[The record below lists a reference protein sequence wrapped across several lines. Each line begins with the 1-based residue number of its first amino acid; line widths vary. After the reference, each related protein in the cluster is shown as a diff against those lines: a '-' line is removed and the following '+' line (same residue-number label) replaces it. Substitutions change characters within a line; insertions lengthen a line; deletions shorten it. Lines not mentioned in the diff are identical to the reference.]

1 MTEQDYRS
9 EIEYI
14 YTRFPSFQRVGKVAY
29 KPGIQTMQYLDNVM
43 GNPHKNFLS
52 IHVAGTNGKG
62 STSHMLASALMQLSP
77 REFYEALL
85 QNIPD
90 LAEKYPAAT
99 QVMSRNGIGVPKNM
113 MGEEGQGSIGA
124 FSAGKSSAISN
135 VSGLCADKSGE
146 GSSKELNSEEG
157 YSNAVSGK
165 FLKVGLYTA
174 PHLWDFR
181 ERIKVSEGNSPDS
194 MKMVEKEYV
203 YNFLKQYRPL
213 FEEQNASFFEITTA
227 LAFKY
232 FQEQKVDIAIIECG
246 LGGRLDSTNII
257 TPLLSIITNIGLD
270 HCEHLGYEYTQIAAE
285 KASIIKEKVPVII
298 GELGTEK
305 PSESQPS
312 DWKILVPYKLKSS
325 TFYGSLQLYSQN
337 EQINNK
343 ILSAVAGSLFC
354 CAMNDTT
361 SIKKVFI
368 EKAIA
373 MRAPIIFAE
382 YPDRL
387 SLRKSSALTSDFA
400 LPEMDLGGDCQ
411 KKNIKAVIIALSR
424 LLNGAKYDCGCWKL
438 ARHPL
443 VEYNAALKAKCR
455 ELALSK
461 LSNNEVDLNMLA
473 ASDSIKPGNIDLL
486 SAYNLLINRG
496 TPATAMQ
503 GGDTSAAGLQN
514 GDTSAAMQGGPAA
527 HISSGRLQGGDA
539 SERPGG
545 DTSSSA
551 AMQGGC
557 ASSFGMQNGD
567 TSAAMQGG
575 PAAQNA
581 GQDYNAD
588 HNRNIEQQCNILSDK
603 NVEIILNAAERA
615 DNLKQQRFAALI
627 PQLKRGIDNAAHITG
642 LHGRW
647 EHLYVTKE
655 GTLTTNAGQS
665 TLPGKITCESRGVN
679 SVQIGKTGDESKLKS
694 ESVNINSVQPCTQD
708 VAGKMEGG
716 NKLNGDSFEG
726 GLEVAGKIA
735 DGRMMAGNLEVDGK
749 IADESIGIGNHEVC
763 RGIEIVCDTGHN
775 AHGFSI
781 SAPQIIRQ
789 VTEKGARRLIMIFG
803 VVADKDLD
811 SIIPI
816 LPNYLQR
823 KINTSQ
829 STKCFGT
836 SGLCNLFDESCKAND
851 HAAIGKGS
859 HDNQGAQNTL
869 SMQSAHGT
877 LHQYNTQDIQGTLN
891 IQNMQSTQDVQSIQS
906 VQNINDTQGTQNTQS
921 MYNAQNTHNVQNSE
935 IEQSMYNRQNIQS
948 VQNAEEL
955 QAYYYFVN
963 AAGSRALPAEK
974 LAAKMFANG
983 FKGEIVSPDSP
994 EESSVM
1000 KAVDKY
1006 LHEGARPGDFLFIGG
1021 SSYVVAERKV
1031 R

>member
-165 FLKVGLYTA
+165 FLKVGLYTS

-203 YNFLKQYRPL
+203 YNFLKQYRSL

-285 KASIIKEKVPVII
+285 KAGIIKEKVPVII

-387 SLRKSSALTSDFA
+387 SLKKSRALSGGFD
-400 LPEMDLGGDCQ
+400 LSEMDLGGDCQ

-443 VEYNAALKAKCR
+443 VEYNAALKAKCC

-486 SAYNLLINRG
+486 STYNLLINRDTSSSG
-496 TPATAMQ
+496 IQ
-503 GGDTSAAGLQN
+503 SGDTSAAGLQ
-514 GDTSAAMQGGPAA
+514 G
-527 HISSGRLQGGDA
+527 
-539 SERPGG
+539 
-545 DTSSSA
+545 
-551 AMQGGC
+551 
-557 ASSFGMQNGD
+557 
-567 TSAAMQGG
+567 GG

-647 EHLYVTKE
+647 EHLFVNQT
-655 GTLTTNAGQS
+655 GALTTDPLTN
-665 TLPGKITCESRGVN
+665 T
-679 SVQIGKTGDESKLKS
+679 SKS
-694 ESVNINSVQPCTQD
+694 
-708 VAGKMEGG
+708 
-716 NKLNGDSFEG
+716 DSGTEPFIYN
-726 GLEVAGKIA
+726 VWK
-735 DGRMMAGNLEVDGK
+735 N
-749 IADESIGIGNHEVC
+749 
-763 RGIEIVCDTGHN
+763 IEIVCDTGHN

-789 VTEKGARRLIMIFG
+789 VTEQGARRLIMIFG

-983 FKGEIVSPDSP
+983 FKGERS
-994 EESSVM
+994 EERRVG
-1000 KAVDKY
+1000 K
-1006 LHEGARPGDFLFIGG
+1006 ECR
-1021 SSYVVAERKV
+1021 
-1031 R
+1031 

>member
-1 MTEQDYRS
+1 
-9 EIEYI
+9 
-14 YTRFPSFQRVGKVAY
+14 
-29 KPGIQTMQYLDNVM
+29 M
-43 GNPHKNFLS
+43 G
-52 IHVAGTNGKG
+52 
-62 STSHMLASALMQLSP
+62 
-77 REFYEALL
+77 
-85 QNIPD
+85 QNMI
-90 LAEKYPAAT
+90 
-99 QVMSRNGIGVPKNM
+99 
-113 MGEEGQGSIGA
+113 
-124 FSAGKSSAISN
+124 
-135 VSGLCADKSGE
+135 
-146 GSSKELNSEEG
+146 
-157 YSNAVSGK
+157 
-165 FLKVGLYTA
+165 
-174 PHLWDFR
+174 
-181 ERIKVSEGNSPDS
+181 
-194 MKMVEKEYV
+194 
-203 YNFLKQYRPL
+203 
-213 FEEQNASFFEITTA
+213 
-227 LAFKY
+227 
-232 FQEQKVDIAIIECG
+232 
-246 LGGRLDSTNII
+246 
-257 TPLLSIITNIGLD
+257 
-270 HCEHLGYEYTQIAAE
+270 
-285 KASIIKEKVPVII
+285 
-298 GELGTEK
+298 
-305 PSESQPS
+305 
-312 DWKILVPYKLKSS
+312 
-325 TFYGSLQLYSQN
+325 
-337 EQINNK
+337 
-343 ILSAVAGSLFC
+343 
-354 CAMNDTT
+354 
-361 SIKKVFI
+361 
-368 EKAIA
+368 
-373 MRAPIIFAE
+373 
-382 YPDRL
+382 
-387 SLRKSSALTSDFA
+387 
-400 LPEMDLGGDCQ
+400 
-411 KKNIKAVIIALSR
+411 
-424 LLNGAKYDCGCWKL
+424 
-438 ARHPL
+438 
-443 VEYNAALKAKCR
+443 
-455 ELALSK
+455 
-461 LSNNEVDLNMLA
+461 EVDLNMLA

-503 GGDTSAAGLQN
+503 GGDTSSTA
-514 GDTSAAMQGGPAA
+514 
-527 HISSGRLQGGDA
+527 
-539 SERPGG
+539 
-545 DTSSSA
+545 
-551 AMQGGC
+551 
-557 ASSFGMQNGD
+557 MQNGD

-708 VAGKMEGG
+708 VAGKMEDG

-735 DGRMMAGNLEVDGK
+735 DGRIIAEKLEVDGK
-749 IADESIGIGNHEVC
+749 IAYESIGIGNHEVC

-869 SMQSAHGT
+869 SMHSAHGT
-877 LHQYNTQDIQGTLN
+877 LHQYNTPDIHGTLN

>member
-90 LAEKYPAAT
+90 LAEKYPASAEA
-99 QVMSRNGIGVPKNM
+99 MSRNGIGVPRNM
-113 MGEEGQGSIGA
+113 MSEKRQGSTGA
-124 FSAGKSSAISN
+124 CSAGKSSAISN
-135 VSGLCADKSGE
+135 ESGLCADKSGVGGSE
-146 GSSKELNSEEG
+146 EVSSKEVSSKEG
-157 YSNAVSGK
+157 YSNAESGK
-165 FLKVGLYTA
+165 FLKVGLYTS

-181 ERIKVSEGNSPDS
+181 ERIKVSEGNSPNS

-203 YNFLKQYRPL
+203 YNFLKQYRSL
-213 FEEQNASFFEITTA
+213 FEEQNASFFEITTS

-232 FQEQKVDIAIIECG
+232 FREKKLYIAIIECG

-257 TPLLSIITNIGLD
+257 NPLLSIITNIGLD

-285 KASIIKEKVPVII
+285 KAGIIKERVPVII

-312 DWKILVPYKLKSS
+312 DWKILVPHKLRPS
-325 TFYGSLQLYSQN
+325 TFYGSVQLHSQN

-343 ILSAVAGSLFC
+343 ILSALSGAFFC
-354 CAMNDTT
+354 FAMNDTT
-361 SIKKVFI
+361 SIKKVFV

-473 ASDSIKPGNIDLL
+473 ATDSIKPGNIDLL
-486 SAYNLLINRG
+486 STYNLLINRDTSSSG
-496 TPATAMQ
+496 IQ
-503 GGDTSAAGLQN
+503 SGDTSAAGLQ
-514 GDTSAAMQGGPAA
+514 GGGPAA
-527 HISSGRLQGGDA
+527 HISSGRLQN
-539 SERPGG
+539 G
-545 DTSSSA
+545 DTSSERQGRDTSGS
-551 AMQGGC
+551 MQ
-557 ASSFGMQNGD
+557 SGD
-567 TSAAMQGG
+567 TSAAGMQGG
-575 PAAQNA
+575 EPAAQNA

-708 VAGKMEGG
+708 VAGKMEDG

-735 DGRMMAGNLEVDGK
+735 DGRIIAEKLEVDGK
-749 IADESIGIGNHEVC
+749 IAYESIGIGNHEVC

-816 LPNYLQR
+816 LPNHY
-823 KINTSQ
+823 K
-829 STKCFGT
+829 K
-836 SGLCNLFDESCKAND
+836 ESHTAGFPNEQKNE
-851 HAAIGKGS
+851 S
-859 HDNQGAQNTL
+859 HIAGF
-869 SMQSAHGT
+869 
-877 LHQYNTQDIQGTLN
+877 LN
-891 IQNMQSTQDVQSIQS
+891 
-906 VQNINDTQGTQNTQS
+906 
-921 MYNAQNTHNVQNSE
+921 
-935 IEQSMYNRQNIQS
+935 EQKNG
-948 VQNAEEL
+948 L

-1021 SSYVVAERKV
+1021 SSYVVAELKV
-1031 R
+1031 K

>member
-62 STSHMLASALMQLSP
+62 STSHMLASALMKLSP

-90 LAEKYPAAT
+90 LAEKYPASAEA
-99 QVMSRNGIGVPKNM
+99 MSRNGIGVPRNM
-113 MGEEGQGSIGA
+113 MSEKRQGSTGA
-124 FSAGKSSAISN
+124 CSAGKSSAISN
-135 VSGLCADKSGE
+135 ESGLCADKSGVGGSE
-146 GSSKELNSEEG
+146 EVSSKEVSSKEG
-157 YSNAVSGK
+157 YSNAESGK
-165 FLKVGLYTA
+165 FLKVGLYTS

-181 ERIKVSEGNSPDS
+181 ERIKVSEGNSPNS

-203 YNFLKQYRPL
+203 YNFLKQYRSL
-213 FEEQNASFFEITTA
+213 FEEQNASFFEITTS

-232 FQEQKVDIAIIECG
+232 FREKKLYIAIIECG

-257 TPLLSIITNIGLD
+257 NPLLSIITNIGLD

-285 KASIIKEKVPVII
+285 KAGIIKERVPVII

-312 DWKILVPYKLKSS
+312 DWKILVPHKLRPS
-325 TFYGSLQLYSQN
+325 TFYGSVQLHSQN

-343 ILSAVAGSLFC
+343 ILSALSGAFFC
-354 CAMNDTT
+354 FAMNDTT
-361 SIKKVFI
+361 SIKKVFV

-503 GGDTSAAGLQN
+503 GGDTSSTAMQN

-581 GQDYNAD
+581 GQAYNAD

-665 TLPGKITCESRGVN
+665 TLTGKINCESRGVN

-716 NKLNGDSFEG
+716 NTLNGDSFEG

-816 LPNYLQR
+816 LPNHY
-823 KINTSQ
+823 K
-829 STKCFGT
+829 K
-836 SGLCNLFDESCKAND
+836 ESHTAGFPNEQKNESHIAGFLND
-851 HAAIGKGS
+851 QKNG
-859 HDNQGAQNTL
+859 
-869 SMQSAHGT
+869 
-877 LHQYNTQDIQGTLN
+877 
-891 IQNMQSTQDVQSIQS
+891 
-906 VQNINDTQGTQNTQS
+906 
-921 MYNAQNTHNVQNSE
+921 
-935 IEQSMYNRQNIQS
+935 
-948 VQNAEEL
+948 L

-1006 LHEGARPGDFLFIGG
+1006 LHNGACTGDFLFIGG
-1021 SSYVVAERKV
+1021 SSYVVAELKV
-1031 R
+1031 K

>member
-1 MTEQDYRS
+1 
-9 EIEYI
+9 
-14 YTRFPSFQRVGKVAY
+14 
-29 KPGIQTMQYLDNVM
+29 
-43 GNPHKNFLS
+43 
-52 IHVAGTNGKG
+52 
-62 STSHMLASALMQLSP
+62 
-77 REFYEALL
+77 
-85 QNIPD
+85 
-90 LAEKYPAAT
+90 
-99 QVMSRNGIGVPKNM
+99 MSRNGIGVPKNM
-113 MGEEGQGSIGA
+113 MGEEGQGSIEA

-135 VSGLCADKSGE
+135 GSGLCVDKSGV
-146 GSSKELNSEEG
+146 SSSIELNSEEG

-165 FLKVGLYTA
+165 FLKVGLYTS

-285 KASIIKEKVPVII
+285 KAGLIKEKVPVII

-387 SLRKSSALTSDFA
+387 ALKKSRALSGGFD
-400 LPEMDLGGDCQ
+400 LSEMDLGGDCQ

-567 TSAAMQGG
+567 TSAAMQGV
-575 PAAQNA
+575 PAAQKA

-647 EHLYVTKE
+647 EHLFVNQT
-655 GTLTTNAGQS
+655 GALTTDPLTN
-665 TLPGKITCESRGVN
+665 T
-679 SVQIGKTGDESKLKS
+679 SKS
-694 ESVNINSVQPCTQD
+694 
-708 VAGKMEGG
+708 
-716 NKLNGDSFEG
+716 DSGTEPFIYN
-726 GLEVAGKIA
+726 VWK
-735 DGRMMAGNLEVDGK
+735 N
-749 IADESIGIGNHEVC
+749 
-763 RGIEIVCDTGHN
+763 IEIVCDTGHN

-781 SAPQIIRQ
+781 SAPQIIRR
-789 VTEKGARRLIMIFG
+789 VTEQSEKPRRLIMIFG

-816 LPNYLQR
+816 LPNHY
-823 KINTSQ
+823 K
-829 STKCFGT
+829 K
-836 SGLCNLFDESCKAND
+836 ESHTAGFPNEQKNE
-851 HAAIGKGS
+851 S
-859 HDNQGAQNTL
+859 HIAGF
-869 SMQSAHGT
+869 
-877 LHQYNTQDIQGTLN
+877 LN
-891 IQNMQSTQDVQSIQS
+891 
-906 VQNINDTQGTQNTQS
+906 
-921 MYNAQNTHNVQNSE
+921 
-935 IEQSMYNRQNIQS
+935 EQKNG
-948 VQNAEEL
+948 L

-1006 LHEGARPGDFLFIGG
+1006 LHNGACTGDFLFIGG
-1021 SSYVVAERKV
+1021 SSYVVAELKV
-1031 R
+1031 K

>member
-165 FLKVGLYTA
+165 FLKVGLYTS

-285 KASIIKEKVPVII
+285 KAGIIKEKVPVII

-343 ILSAVAGSLFC
+343 ILSAVAGAFFC
-354 CAMNDTT
+354 FAMNDTT
-361 SIKKVFI
+361 SIKKVFV

-400 LPEMDLGGDCQ
+400 LQEMDLGGDCQ
-411 KKNIKAVIIALSR
+411 KKNIKAGIIALAR
-424 LLNGAKYDCGCWKL
+424 LMNGAKYDCGCWKL

-443 VEYNAALKAKCR
+443 VEYNAALKAKCC

-486 SAYNLLINRG
+486 STYNLLINRDTSSSG
-496 TPATAMQ
+496 IQ
-503 GGDTSAAGLQN
+503 SGDTSAAGLQ
-514 GDTSAAMQGGPAA
+514 G
-527 HISSGRLQGGDA
+527 
-539 SERPGG
+539 
-545 DTSSSA
+545 
-551 AMQGGC
+551 
-557 ASSFGMQNGD
+557 
-567 TSAAMQGG
+567 GG

-603 NVEIILNAAERA
+603 NVEMILNAAVRA

-647 EHLYVTKE
+647 EHLFVNQT
-655 GTLTTNAGQS
+655 GALTTDPLTN
-665 TLPGKITCESRGVN
+665 T
-679 SVQIGKTGDESKLKS
+679 SKS
-694 ESVNINSVQPCTQD
+694 
-708 VAGKMEGG
+708 
-716 NKLNGDSFEG
+716 DSGTEPFIYN
-726 GLEVAGKIA
+726 VWK
-735 DGRMMAGNLEVDGK
+735 N
-749 IADESIGIGNHEVC
+749 
-763 RGIEIVCDTGHN
+763 IEIVCDTGHN

-789 VTEKGARRLIMIFG
+789 VTEQGARRLIMIFG

-816 LPNYLQR
+816 L
-823 KINTSQ
+823 
-829 STKCFGT
+829 
-836 SGLCNLFDESCKAND
+836 
-851 HAAIGKGS
+851 
-859 HDNQGAQNTL
+859 
-869 SMQSAHGT
+869 
-877 LHQYNTQDIQGTLN
+877 
-891 IQNMQSTQDVQSIQS
+891 
-906 VQNINDTQGTQNTQS
+906 
-921 MYNAQNTHNVQNSE
+921 
-935 IEQSMYNRQNIQS
+935 
-948 VQNAEEL
+948 
-955 QAYYYFVN
+955 
-963 AAGSRALPAEK
+963 
-974 LAAKMFANG
+974 
-983 FKGEIVSPDSP
+983 
-994 EESSVM
+994 
-1000 KAVDKY
+1000 
-1006 LHEGARPGDFLFIGG
+1006 
-1021 SSYVVAERKV
+1021 
-1031 R
+1031 

>member
-165 FLKVGLYTA
+165 FLKVGLYTS

-227 LAFKY
+227 LVFKY
-232 FQEQKVDIAIIECG
+232 FQEQKVDIAILECG

-285 KASIIKEKVPVII
+285 KAGIIKEKVPVII

-387 SLRKSSALTSDFA
+387 SLKKSRALSGGFD
-400 LPEMDLGGDCQ
+400 LSEMDLGGDCQ

-486 SAYNLLINRG
+486 SAYNLLINRDTSSSG
-496 TPATAMQ
+496 IQ
-503 GGDTSAAGLQN
+503 SGDTSAAGLQ
-514 GDTSAAMQGGPAA
+514 G
-527 HISSGRLQGGDA
+527 
-539 SERPGG
+539 
-545 DTSSSA
+545 
-551 AMQGGC
+551 
-557 ASSFGMQNGD
+557 
-567 TSAAMQGG
+567 GG

-708 VAGKMEGG
+708 VAGKMEDG

-735 DGRMMAGNLEVDGK
+735 DGRIIAEKLEVDGK
-749 IADESIGIGNHEVC
+749 IAYESIGIGNHEVC

-891 IQNMQSTQDVQSIQS
+891 IQNMQSTQDVHRIPS
-906 VQNINDTQGTQNTQS
+906 VQNINDT
-921 MYNAQNTHNVQNSE
+921 
-935 IEQSMYNRQNIQS
+935 
-948 VQNAEEL
+948 
-955 QAYYYFVN
+955 
-963 AAGSRALPAEK
+963 
-974 LAAKMFANG
+974 
-983 FKGEIVSPDSP
+983 
-994 EESSVM
+994 
-1000 KAVDKY
+1000 
-1006 LHEGARPGDFLFIGG
+1006 
-1021 SSYVVAERKV
+1021 
-1031 R
+1031 

>member
-29 KPGIQTMQYLDNVM
+29 KPGIQTMQYLDNAM
-43 GNPHKNFLS
+43 GTPHTSFLS

-90 LAEKYPAAT
+90 LAEKYPASAEA
-99 QVMSRNGIGVPKNM
+99 MSRNGIGVPRNM
-113 MGEEGQGSIGA
+113 MSEKRQGSTGA
-124 FSAGKSSAISN
+124 CSAGKSSAISN
-135 VSGLCADKSGE
+135 ESGLCADKSGVGGSE
-146 GSSKELNSEEG
+146 EVSSKEVSSKEG
-157 YSNAVSGK
+157 YSNAESGK
-165 FLKVGLYTA
+165 FLKVGLYTS

-181 ERIKVSEGNSPDS
+181 ERIKVSEGNSPNS

-203 YNFLKQYRPL
+203 YNFLKQYRSL

-232 FQEQKVDIAIIECG
+232 FREQKVDIAIIECG

-257 TPLLSIITNIGLD
+257 NPLLSIITNIGLD

-285 KASIIKEKVPVII
+285 KAGIIKEKVPVII

-503 GGDTSAAGLQN
+503 D

-527 HISSGRLQGGDA
+527 HISSGRLQGGDT
-539 SERPGG
+539 SESMQNG
-545 DTSSSA
+545 DTSST

-557 ASSFGMQNGD
+557 A
-567 TSAAMQGG
+567 
-575 PAAQNA
+575 
-581 GQDYNAD
+581 
-588 HNRNIEQQCNILSDK
+588 
-603 NVEIILNAAERA
+603 
-615 DNLKQQRFAALI
+615 
-627 PQLKRGIDNAAHITG
+627 
-642 LHGRW
+642 
-647 EHLYVTKE
+647 
-655 GTLTTNAGQS
+655 
-665 TLPGKITCESRGVN
+665 
-679 SVQIGKTGDESKLKS
+679 
-694 ESVNINSVQPCTQD
+694 
-708 VAGKMEGG
+708 
-716 NKLNGDSFEG
+716 
-726 GLEVAGKIA
+726 
-735 DGRMMAGNLEVDGK
+735 
-749 IADESIGIGNHEVC
+749 
-763 RGIEIVCDTGHN
+763 
-775 AHGFSI
+775 
-781 SAPQIIRQ
+781 
-789 VTEKGARRLIMIFG
+789 
-803 VVADKDLD
+803 
-811 SIIPI
+811 
-816 LPNYLQR
+816 
-823 KINTSQ
+823 
-829 STKCFGT
+829 
-836 SGLCNLFDESCKAND
+836 
-851 HAAIGKGS
+851 
-859 HDNQGAQNTL
+859 
-869 SMQSAHGT
+869 
-877 LHQYNTQDIQGTLN
+877 
-891 IQNMQSTQDVQSIQS
+891 
-906 VQNINDTQGTQNTQS
+906 
-921 MYNAQNTHNVQNSE
+921 
-935 IEQSMYNRQNIQS
+935 
-948 VQNAEEL
+948 
-955 QAYYYFVN
+955 
-963 AAGSRALPAEK
+963 
-974 LAAKMFANG
+974 
-983 FKGEIVSPDSP
+983 
-994 EESSVM
+994 
-1000 KAVDKY
+1000 
-1006 LHEGARPGDFLFIGG
+1006 
-1021 SSYVVAERKV
+1021 
-1031 R
+1031 